1 MFMVVLTLPITSSVS
16 FTYSSSDAAKAGVT
30 GRISGEVRTAVAKDK
45 KWRRRRWFRICCCGG
60 VGGGNAVVGVGLGLM
75 GERGLSL
82 EVGVRSVGEAMEFF
96 GGRGGR
102 GA

>member
-1 MFMVVLTLPITSSVS
+1 
-16 FTYSSSDAAKAGVT
+16 
-30 GRISGEVRTAVAKDK
+30 
-45 KWRRRRWFRICCCGG
+45 
-60 VGGGNAVVGVGLGLM
+60 VVGVGLGLM

>member
-1 MFMVVLTLPITSSVS
+1 MPITSSVS